1 MSYFPYPILNSDSG
15 LQVNEAKTEL
25 CLFHRG
31 DTVPIKVSING
42 NVVTSKTTINVLGVI
57 FDSKLQWADHIL
69 HTIKR
74 SMNALNAIRLIKNYF
89 KKDEL
94 LQLITSN
101 FYSIL
106 YYNSEIWHLPSLKPS
121 LKQKLLSASARALKV
136 CNRQVDNYMS
146 FENIHTL
153 NKRATPIKILKYK
166 LAICLFK
173 LYNMNYNVIEFCI
186 LNFNQ
191 VITSRQTNFITVR
204 SNRTQVGINS

>member
-1 MSYFPYPILNSDSG
+1 M
-15 LQVNEAKTEL
+15 
-25 CLFHRG
+25 R
-31 DTVPIKVSING
+31 INYYYI
-42 NVVTSKTTINVLGVI
+42 S
-57 FDSKLQWADHIL
+57 

-74 SMNALNAIRLIKNYF
+74 SMNALNAIRLIKSYF

-121 LKQKLLSASARALKV
+121 LKQKLLSASARALKI

-146 FENIHTL
+146 FDNIHTL
-153 NKRATPIKILKYK
+153 NKRATPNKILKYK

-173 LYNMNYNVIEFCI
+173 LYNMNYNVVEFCM

-191 VITSRQTNFITVR
+191 VITSRQTNFITLKNNSL
-204 SNRTQVGINS
+204 SNRLHVINNLIPLEWLNLSIGSFKVNCKKLLLN